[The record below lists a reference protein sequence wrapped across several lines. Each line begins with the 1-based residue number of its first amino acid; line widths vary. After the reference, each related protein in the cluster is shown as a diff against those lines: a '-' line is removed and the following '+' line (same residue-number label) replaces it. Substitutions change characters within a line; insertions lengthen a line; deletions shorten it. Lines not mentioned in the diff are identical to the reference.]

1 MYKHLKGDMEQFLK
15 AVPKARER
23 RKKDKA
29 IAAIL
34 QKKHS
39 ALLDIPL
46 EKLEP
51 MMTEVLALDR
61 YWRLLLKNNPDLRGS
76 DYDTKEEYEEKAK
89 EDLGYVPSDPVEADI
104 MWFNQLP

>member
-1 MYKHLKGDMEQFLK
+1 MYKHLKGDMEEFLRK
-15 AVPKARER
+15 VPNARER

-46 EKLEP
+46 EKLEI
-51 MMTEVLALDR
+51 MMTEVLILDR
-61 YWRLLLKNNPDLRGS
+61 CWRLLLKNKPELRGR
-76 DYDTKEEYEEKAK
+76 DYEKEEEKI
-89 EDLGYVPSDPVEADI
+89 EDPFEADI